1 MYEVNYQLTRADLAA
16 YRKLMLKRLTAAA
29 ANRSWWQTPL
39 AGVAGILAIGAI
51 VWSLL
56 VWFLPSW
63 TRTPL
68 EALSAL
74 IGLWFGILMIS
85 AASWHRMA
93 GFHAVMY
100 GADGPTLAAQH
111 ATFDEAGLRFTGPR
125 AESALKWPLI
135 TDVSEEAG
143 IIVLWIEPCQGFVI
157 PRAAFADEAAV
168 RAFCDFARE
177 RIAAAKASPGPLGAR

>member
-74 IGLWFGILMIS
+74 IGRKHPVKTAGMSGGCRLS
-85 AASWHRMA
+85 AWGTARRCKVV
-93 GFHAVMY
+93 G
-100 GADGPTLAAQH
+100 GA
-111 ATFDEAGLRFTGPR
+111 FYR
-125 AESALKWPLI
+125 
-135 TDVSEEAG
+135 
-143 IIVLWIEPCQGFVI
+143 
-157 PRAAFADEAAV
+157 
-168 RAFCDFARE
+168 
-177 RIAAAKASPGPLGAR
+177 